1 MDYAKQLRTVDYAQ
15 KKLEF
20 KRMSIIE
27 KASKSDNPDDLIAAA
42 TAVQKIQQAK
52 ASPGK
57 AFFIDPLDFNAN
69 LGYKDKAY
77 SLTYT
82 TLKRMAS
89 TPIINAIIK
98 TRKNQIADF
107 AEPQADRYSTGFA
120 IRKKAKNGVDS
131 KMDEKDKKIANAI
144 TDFILNC
151 GSENSWTND
160 DFDTFIRKIVDDSLT
175 YDQMTFECIR
185 NRRGKLERFVAVD
198 ASTFRMADTAFHEDY
213 KNSFFNNR
221 GADSWYRIPE
231 EHRKEVNGYLPQYVQ
246 IYQNAVVNEF
256 YPWELCFAV
265 RNPTTSI
272 YSNGYGVSE
281 LEELINVVTSMLW
294 GDEYNRRFFSQG
306 SAPKGLLRVK
316 GGMSESALQ
325 QFKQQWQAMIS
336 GVMQSW
342 KTPVVE
348 ADVDW
353 IDLQRSN
360 RDMEY
365 SAWMEYLIKQACAIY
380 SIDPSEIGWDISR
393 SGGNSGLFEKSEA
406 ERIQNSK
413 DKGLY
418 PILKFIQRKINK
430 YIVEQI
436 NPEFEFVFMGL
447 NGMTIEQELDMDI
460 KKLNAFQTLNE
471 TREKWDLPA
480 IKETGDIVEN
490 SIFWQAQSAKQ
501 QQEMQA
507 QQQQMGG
514 GFGGDDQGGGE
525 DDWGGYDDEEG
536 GEQDEENYNPFE
548 SYADEDEEGDETSD
562 EEETEDEE
570 PEEDENEGN
579 SDEEENEEEDEEP
592 EEDESEE
599 DEETDEEDNDEDDE
613 DTENDESE
621 DENEEEDNKKRK
633 NKNPFVKAFED
644 FLAKEEQ
651 ELNK

>member
-1 MDYAKQLRTVDYAQ
+1 MDYAKQLKTVDYAQ
-15 KKLEF
+15 RKLEI

-27 KASKSDNPDDLIAAA
+27 KAAKSDNPDDIIAASN
-42 TAVQKIQQAK
+42 AVSKIQK
-52 ASPGK
+52 ANFTPAK

-82 TLKRMAS
+82 TLKRMAG

-107 AEPQADRYSTGFA
+107 AEPQADRYSTGFV

-131 KMDEKDKKIANAI
+131 RMDEKDKKVANAI

-151 GSENSWTND
+151 GSETSWVND

-198 ASTFRMADTAFHEDY
+198 ASTFRMADTAFQEDY
-213 KNSFFNNR
+213 KNAFFNNR
-221 GADSWYRIPE
+221 GASNWNSQGDLV
-231 EHRKEVNGYLPQYVQ
+231 RKEVNGYLPQYVQ
-246 IYQNAVVNEF
+246 IYQNAVVNDF

-265 RNPTTSI
+265 RNPSTSI

-281 LEELINVVTSMLW
+281 LEELINVITSMLW

-325 QFKQQWQAMIS
+325 QFKQQWQAMIN
-336 GVMQSW
+336 GVMNSW

-353 IDLQRSN
+353 IDLQKNN

-365 SAWMEYLIKQACAIY
+365 SSWMEYLIKLACAIY

-418 PILKFIQRKINK
+418 PTLKFIQRKINK

-436 NPEFEFVFMGL
+436 NPEFEFVFMGM
-447 NGMTIEQELDMDI
+447 NGMTIEQELEMDI
-460 KKLNAFQTLNE
+460 KKLNSFQTLNE

-480 IKETGDIVEN
+480 IKETGDIIEN
-490 SIFWQAQSAKQ
+490 SVYWQAESAKQ
-501 QQEMQA
+501 QREQQE
-507 QQQQMGG
+507 QQQQMQMQMGG
-514 GFGGDDQGGGE
+514 GYGNEGEGDQGWGDYDEGEGGDDG
-525 DDWGGYDDEEG
+525 D
-536 GEQDEENYNPFE
+536 YNPFDEYSEGEEE
-548 SYADEDEEGDETSD
+548 SEGGDD
-562 EEETEDEE
+562 EEET
-570 PEEDENEGN
+570 
-579 SDEEENEEEDEEP
+579 
-592 EEDESEE
+592 
-599 DEETDEEDNDEDDE
+599 DE
-613 DTENDESE
+613 DTEKSE
-621 DENEEEDNKKRK
+621 TNA
-633 NKNPFVKAFED
+633 FVKAFED

-651 ELNK
+651 EIND

>member
-1 MDYAKQLRTVDYAQ
+1 MDYAKQLKTVDYAQ
-15 KKLEF
+15 RKLEI

-27 KASKSDNPDDLIAAA
+27 KAAKSDNPEDIIAASN
-42 TAVQKIQQAK
+42 AVSKIQK
-52 ASPGK
+52 ANFTPAK

-82 TLKRMAS
+82 TLKRMAG

-107 AEPQADRYSTGFA
+107 AEPQADRYSTGFV

-131 KMDEKDKKIANAI
+131 RMDRKDKKVANAI
-144 TDFILNC
+144 SDFILNC
-151 GSENSWTND
+151 GSETSWIND

-198 ASTFRMADTAFHEDY
+198 ASTFRMADTAFQEDY
-213 KNSFFNNR
+213 KNAFFNNR
-221 GADSWYRIPE
+221 GVSNWNSQGDLI
-231 EHRKEVNGYLPQYVQ
+231 RKEVNGYLPQYVQ
-246 IYQNAVVNEF
+246 IYQNAVVNDF

-265 RNPTTSI
+265 RNPSTSI

-281 LEELINVVTSMLW
+281 LEELINVITSMLW

-325 QFKQQWQAMIS
+325 QFKQQWQAMIN
-336 GVMQSW
+336 GVMNSW

-353 IDLQRSN
+353 IDLQKNN

-365 SAWMEYLIKQACAIY
+365 SSWMEYLIKLACAIY

-418 PILKFIQRKINK
+418 PMLKFIQRKINK

-436 NPEFEFVFMGL
+436 NPEFEFVFMGM
-447 NGMTIEQELDMDI
+447 NGMTIEQELEMDI
-460 KKLNAFQTLNE
+460 KKLNSFQTLNE

-480 IKETGDIVEN
+480 IKETGDIIEN
-490 SIFWQAQSAKQ
+490 SVYWQAESAKQ
-501 QQEMQA
+501 QREQQE
-507 QQQQMGG
+507 QQQQMQMQMGG
-514 GFGGDDQGGGE
+514 GYGNEGEGDQG
-525 DDWGGYDDEEG
+525 WGGYGDDEEG
-536 GEQDEENYNPFE
+536 GEEDYNPFDE
-548 SYADEDEEGDETSD
+548 YAEEGGEGEGEEGEEDNESEDND
-562 EEETEDEE
+562 EEET
-570 PEEDENEGN
+570 
-579 SDEEENEEEDEEP
+579 
-592 EEDESEE
+592 
-599 DEETDEEDNDEDDE
+599 DE
-613 DTENDESE
+613 DTEKSE
-621 DENEEEDNKKRK
+621 TNV
-633 NKNPFVKAFED
+633 FVKAFED

-651 ELNK
+651 EIND

>member
-1 MDYAKQLRTVDYAQ
+1 MSYAKQLQSVEYAQ

-27 KASKSDNPDDLIAAA
+27 KAAKSDNPDDLIAAS
-42 TAVQKIQQAK
+42 K
-52 ASPGK
+52 AIAQIKELHEQPTK
-57 AFFIDPLDFNAN
+57 AFFIDPLDVSAN
-69 LGYKDKAY
+69 LGYKDKPY

-107 AEPQADRYSTGFA
+107 AEPQGDRYSTGFI
-120 IRKKAKNGVDS
+120 IRKKPQGGAEI
-131 KMDEKDKKIANAI
+131 KMTEQDKKIANAI

-151 GSENSWTND
+151 GNQYSWTGD
-160 DFDTFIRKIVDDSLT
+160 DFDTFIRKIVDDSLV

-185 NRRGKLERFVAVD
+185 NKKGVLERFLATD
-198 ASTFRMADTAFHEDY
+198 AATFRMAETAFRDDTNNPFFD
-213 KNSFFNNR
+213 KRGSGIWFNKSF
-221 GADSWYRIPE
+221 SSHLQPI
-231 EHRKEVNGYLPQYVQ
+231 KGYYPQYVQ
-246 IYQNAVVNEF
+246 VYQNSVVTEF

-265 RNPTTSI
+265 RNPSTSI
-272 YSNGYGVSE
+272 YSNGYGCSE

-316 GGMSESALQ
+316 SGMNDSALQ

-342 KTPVVE
+342 KTPVVQ

-353 IDLQRSN
+353 IDLQKNN

-365 SAWMEYLIKQACAIY
+365 SSWMEYLIKLACAIY

-393 SGGNSGLFEKSEA
+393 GSGNSGLFEGSQA
-406 ERIQNSK
+406 ERLQHSK

-460 KKLNAFQTLNE
+460 KKLSNFQTINE
-471 TREKWDLPA
+471 IRQKWDLPELEVA
-480 IKETGDIVEN
+480 GDMINN
-490 SIFWQAQSAKQ
+490 SIFFQAYNAAK

-507 QQQQMGG
+507 QQQQQMG
-514 GFGGDDQGGGE
+514 GFGGGGYGGDE
-525 DDWGGYDDEEG
+525 DDYGDYGDYGDEDEG
-536 GEQDEENYNPFE
+536 GDNGEEQGQSEEEENPFE
-548 SYADEDEEGDETSD
+548 AYLNNQNSDESEEEPEEGEETGEEED
-562 EEETEDEE
+562 EETEDEE
-570 PEEDENEGN
+570 T
-579 SDEEENEEEDEEP
+579 
-592 EEDESEE
+592 E
-599 DEETDEEDNDEDDE
+599 DEETEDEDEEEDEDDE
-613 DTENDESE
+613 D
-621 DENEEEDNKKRK
+621 EEKEKSDSNI
-633 NKNPFVKAFED
+633 FVKAFEE
-644 FLAKEEQ
+644 FLANEEK